1 MSDEQQPPRKVGS
14 LRDRIAQFEH
24 KPAAPPV
31 TPPKPVVAQKKWAWK
46 DKQAEPQ
53 PPPPPAPA
61 ASASSLSP
69 PAPAPERDSW
79 SDVSSH
85 HDVPEKSTAAPA
97 APAFSAADAASA
109 IAAGG
114 GLKARLA
121 ALQGS
126 GFGSSAEAS
135 PAPPPP
141 AAKPRVWK
149 KAVVPYE
156 APPKP
161 ERPRPAEDETAE
173 TEEDHHRDD
182 HHHDDAPEAHP
193 AAEEGEADAAAAD
206 EPKDPEEEERQRR
219 AAIAARMARLG
230 GARVG
235 MGMPVFGMKPPV
247 PAPIRKDSGTD
258 TEAAAA
264 PARQASASPP
274 VPRKEPSIEEPSES
288 VRDSVAETEMTNE
301 EETTTEATES
311 REDVSHHAILPTPA
325 SPPRPRPPVPVTRAW
340 SNSPPASPKMR
351 PEVISQG
358 SSFSIPRS
366 VYEYPSNVYPVVAR
380 ASGGIAVADH
390 LRNNRSPSP
399 IMSSPLS
406 LSPISASP
414 TSSESGEHR
423 FPTQRSTAGVPRQQ
437 RPLSQ
442 RHSDSALRSS
452 MISDSGPSVY
462 SANRVTRF
470 YEPQGFFGP
479 SLFVS
484 NQMVAGAP
492 NSLALNHSPPSIPSH
507 SRAPPSNP
515 PHASKPAADT
525 EDLNSVAHE
534 PLHRRSDEQMPVSH
548 LSRSGSSSS
557 FYPRPLTRSA
567 TPPHIQKQN
576 PASINSSSSSTRI
589 RFKLLGWMSKKR
601 RLTESSLPTAHDT
614 ASITSGSSM
623 TPAARIKSKYQLA
636 TAAAGTPGSSPD
648 PPPTHRR
655 MPTAPEPLRKPTLG
669 SAGVV
674 SVNSPVHEFPP
685 APPPK
690 SDAKPGKSKTP
701 PPRPPRPGSPA
712 STRSNNTSD
721 SDAASTASRP
731 RRLQRQN
738 VLRASPA
745 FSTRKPSFGNDGM
758 GSDAG
763 SVLTRSGSVRSNG
776 TSGTVPMA
784 QIHTLLPPNH
794 QPASTTLKHARGSLP
809 FPLPLPADS
818 GSHVD
823 LATPVSHANGMT
835 WFDVDFEMDRK

>member
-14 LRDRIAQFEH
+14 LRDRIAQFD
-24 KPAAPPV
+24 KPTAPPPV
-31 TPPKPVVAQKKWAWK
+31 TAPKPAVGQKKWAWK
-46 DKQAEPQ
+46 EKQAEVQ
-53 PPPPPAPA
+53 AHPPPPPA
-61 ASASSLSP
+61 ASASSSTLAA
-69 PAPAPERDSW
+69 PAPAPDRDSW

-85 HDVPEKSTAAPA
+85 HDVPEKAAPGP

-126 GFGSSAEAS
+126 GFGSTPEAS
-135 PAPPPP
+135 PVPPPP
-141 AAKPRVWK
+141 AGKPRVWK
-149 KAVVPYE
+149 KAIVPYE

-173 TEEDHHRDD
+173 PVEE
-182 HHHDDAPEAHP
+182 HHHDAPEAHP
-193 AAEEGEADAAAAD
+193 VAEEGEADAEATD

-264 PARQASASPP
+264 PVRQASASPP
-274 VPRKEPSIEEPSES
+274 VPRREPSIEEPSES

-301 EETTTEATES
+301 EETMTEATES
-311 REDVSHHAILPTPA
+311 KEDIVHHEILPTPA
-325 SPPRPRPPVPVTRAW
+325 SPPRPRPPVPATRAW

-358 SSFSIPRS
+358 SSFSVPRS
-366 VYEYPSNVYPVVAR
+366 VYEYPSHIYPVVAR

-390 LRNNRSPSP
+390 LRHNRSPSP

-406 LSPISASP
+406 LSPVSGSP
-414 TSSESGEHR
+414 TSSESAEYAP
-423 FPTQRSTAGVPRQQ
+423 PTRRQTAGIPRQE
-437 RPLSQ
+437 RPLSH

-452 MISDSGPSVY
+452 MISDSGPSL
-462 SANRVTRF
+462 SPSHRVTRF

-484 NQMVAGAP
+484 NQMATGAH
-492 NSLALNHSPPSIPSH
+492 NSQFTSIPSHSRSPPSNPSH

-515 PHASKPAADT
+515 SHTSKPTRDT
-525 EDLNSVAHE
+525 EDLNSVTRE
-534 PLHRRSDEQMPVSH
+534 PLHSPSDEQKPVS
-548 LSRSGSSSS
+548 LSRSASSSS
-557 FYPRPLTRSA
+557 FYPRPLSRSN
-567 TPPHIQKQN
+567 TPPQPHTQKHN

-601 RLTESSLPTAHDT
+601 RLTESSLPPAHDT
-614 ASITSGSSM
+614 ASLNSGSSM
-623 TPAARIKSKYQLA
+623 TPAARIKSKYQMA
-636 TAAAGTPGSSPD
+636 SAAAGGSGTQPSGSSS
-648 PPPTHRR
+648 THRR
-655 MPTAPEPLRKPTLG
+655 MPTAPEPIQHPTYG

-674 SVNSPVHEFPP
+674 SVNSPIDEFPP

-690 SDAKPGKSKTP
+690 SDSKSSKSKIP

-738 VLRASPA
+738 VLRTSPA
-745 FSTRKPSFGNDGM
+745 FSTRKPSFGNDG
-758 GSDAG
+758 SDAG
-763 SVLTRSGSVRSNG
+763 SMLTRSGSMRSN
-776 TSGTVPMA
+776 TTGTVPMA

-794 QPASTTLKHARGSLP
+794 QPASTTLKHARGDLP

-823 LATPVSHANGMT
+823 LATPVSNANGMT